1 MSLPHERRQLPK
13 SASQAFDES
22 RLPLPMTAVYAEMRA
37 AGRKALVGSL
47 GSHSIGAKFQVPT
60 SEMFE
65 EFLQHNQHIFRPTSH
80 AGTMCTIATEYI
92 AILVCLVHSIKAQPK
107 L

>member
-1 MSLPHERRQLPK
+1 MLLFSKTIYCMLPK

-47 GSHSIGAKFQVPT
+47 GSRSVGAMFQVPT
-60 SEMFE
+60 AEM
-65 EFLQHNQHIFRPTSH
+65 LSIFAAHFS
-80 AGTMCTIATEYI
+80 CDIAR
-92 AILVCLVHSIKAQPK
+92 
-107 L
+107 